1 MYNDNPHILIK
12 EVCIDSFDQ
21 ALIAEKRGAS
31 RLEICSQLNFDG
43 LTPRLDDVDKIIKK
57 ISIPIK
63 VMIRSRK
70 GNFIYNEREVSFMEK
85 EIGLFKAMGVKE
97 FVFGAL
103 TKLKT
108 IDLDVTKRLMA
119 KVNPMRVTFHK
130 AIDYTD
136 DIMKQLEVLSD
147 IQGITSILTS
157 GGEKT
162 AIEGTDRINQIVKKF
177 GSRFNIIA
185 AGSITNK
192 NLETLSK
199 QIKTSEFHG
208 KAILGRL

>member
-1 MYNDNPHILIK
+1 MYNVDPHILIK

-21 ALIAEKRGAS
+21 ALKAEKRGAN

-43 LTPRLDDVDKIIKK
+43 LTPRIDDVDKIIKN

-70 GNFIYNEREVSFMEK
+70 GNFIYNEREVSIMEK
-85 EIGLFKAMGVKE
+85 EIALFKAMGVKE

-103 TKLKT
+103 TRINT
-108 IDLDVTKRLMA
+108 IDIDIIKRLID
-119 KVNPMRVTFHK
+119 VVSPMRVTFHK

-136 DIMKQLEVLSD
+136 DIMKQLEVLSN
-147 IQGITSILTS
+147 IEGITSILTS
-157 GGEKT
+157 GGQKT
-162 AIEGTDRINQIVKKF
+162 AIEGTDRINQIFKRF
-177 GSRFNIIA
+177 GARFNIIA

-192 NLETLSK
+192 NLSYISK
-199 QIKTSEFHG
+199 NILTNEFHG
-208 KAILGRL
+208 KKIIGEL